1 MEPEIVCARCDQ
13 DITAGQLYAQV
24 RVRTEAPR
32 SVAAAVDGYVFV
44 HVQPEDCV

>member
-1 MEPEIVCARCDQ
+1 MICARCDQ

-24 RVRTEAPR
+24 RVRAALSTT
-32 SVAAAVDGYVFV
+32 VAAAADGYVFV